1 MKRSWL
7 LRLKEWL
14 AKRSKKP
21 WATFE
26 TTGPDENGRLP
37 FTIYANPAFINLLKK
52 HGMGATTDEETLQ
65 LFFLQ
70 TRMVPEEFEDDTINP
85 EGTPNLT
92 NEANQFRRG

>member
-7 LRLKEWL
+7 LKLKEL
-14 AKRSKKP
+14 ISKRSPKP
-21 WATFE
+21 WAAFE
-26 TTGPDENGRLP
+26 TIGPDANGRLP
-37 FTIYANPAFINLLKK
+37 FTIYANPAFIKLLKD

-70 TRMVPEEFEDDTINP
+70 TRMVPEDFADDTVNP